1 MSNKDANESYIV
13 DILKNSNIEDEE
25 IRRVLEEKH
34 DSEQFL
40 KLIAPKYMGVYIVDR
55 RTDLFKDILGP
66 GYFRKMVKDKSG
78 KYLDALRV
86 YCDQLVIKED
96 QFKFDSLFAY
106 DSLYEYINQGN
117 TYEITYKK
125 NDGVNVRLQVSS
137 YSDVEKEKDISIWV
151 YINDDLDERN
161 RRLERQRKAIFGLA
175 SEYSSVWLIDSKT
188 LVGTIIQTIEDAQA
202 LEDGFIEHDGS
213 YNYSSKI
220 EGYGQRYVCD
230 ESRKE
235 FIEKTK
241 IDNVLKELKENNTY
255 KVVYKR
261 FCDGKEEY
269 YQVDF
274 STAGDISNSFVM
286 AFKNVNDVVLAEK
299 EKNEALQ
306 MALMSAE
313 HANEAKTKF
322 LNSIS
327 HDIRTPMNAI
337 IGFTALARR
346 DIKNEDKVK
355 DYLKKITTSSNHLLS
370 LINDVLDMSRIESGK
385 VKIEEKEVHL
395 PDVFHD
401 IRTIMQPDV
410 ASKGIDLFFDTLG
423 VVNEDVICDRLRLN
437 QVMINLLNNAIKFT
451 PNGGTVSVRLIQK
464 PTKHKG
470 FAIYEIHVKD
480 NGIGMSEEFQKHV
493 FDAFAREET
502 STVSQIQGSGL
513 GMAITKNI
521 INLMNGSIEVKSK
534 PNAGTEFVVTFE
546 FRLNSNPVVY
556 EKIEE
561 LQNVRALVVDDDM
574 NSCCSIS
581 EMLSDIGLRSDWT
594 TSGKEAVVRTKFAL
608 SRNDSFGVYVIDWSM
623 PKMNGLETVRQI
635 RKIIGDETP
644 IIIMTAYDYA
654 DIEEEAYKTGV
665 SAFCSKPIFMSE
677 LRDVLSK
684 PFRVK
689 QEKKNKED
697 DYSCLAGKKVLLVE
711 DNKLNQEVA
720 IELLKDTGLVV
731 DVCDDGDIAVAKMR
745 YAKVKEYDCI
755 LMDIQ
760 MPRMDGFTATR
771 EIRTLSNASIANT
784 PIIALT
790 ADAFTETKKVAIEA
804 GMNGHVSKPL
814 NVKEVLKTIKSVLY

>member
-1 MSNKDANESYIV
+1 MSDKDANESYIV

-96 QFKFDSLFAY
+96 QFKFDSLFVY

-188 LVGTIIQTIEDAQA
+188 LVGTLIQTIEDAQA
-202 LEDGFIEHDGS
+202 LEDGFIEHDGT

-241 IDNVLKELKENNTY
+241 IDNVIKELKENNTY

-410 ASKGIDLFFDTLG
+410 ASKGIDLFIDTLG

-521 INLMNGSIEVKSK
+521 INLMKGSIEVKSK

-594 TSGKEAVVRTKFAL
+594 TSGKEAIVRTKFAL

-654 DIEEEAYKTGV
+654 DIEEAYKTGV

-790 ADAFTETKKVAIEA
+790 ADAFTETKKAAIEA
-804 GMNGHVSKPL
+804 GMNSHVNKPL
-814 NVKEVLKTIKSVLY
+814 NVKEILKTIKSVLY

>member
-188 LVGTIIQTIEDAQA
+188 LVGTLIQTIEDAQA

-790 ADAFTETKKVAIEA
+790 ADAFTETKKAAIEA